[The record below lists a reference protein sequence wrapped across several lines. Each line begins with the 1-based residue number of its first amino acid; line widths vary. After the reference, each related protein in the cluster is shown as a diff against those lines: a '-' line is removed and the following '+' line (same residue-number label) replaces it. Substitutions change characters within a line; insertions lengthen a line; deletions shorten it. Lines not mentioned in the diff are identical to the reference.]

1 MGLGGFLREVDMRYR
16 TALVIPAL
24 TPESEPVSAVVKVV
38 PGIITEVELLF
49 PAGHAGLTHVAIFY
63 HERQIFPTSPE
74 QSFCGDDHLI
84 TFNEQFAIIEL
95 PYELVVYG
103 WNDDELYSHTVYVDL
118 TVRELYTTQTSEAT
132 YAALPE

>member
-1 MGLGGFLREVDMRYR
+1 MESRGLICGRNMRYR
-16 TALVIPAL
+16 AALAIPAN
-24 TPESEPVSAVVKVV
+24 TPESKPVSTTIKTA
-38 PGIITEVELLF
+38 PGIVTEVELLF

-84 TFNEQFAIIEL
+84 TFNEQFAVIEL

-103 WNDDELYSHTVYVDL
+103 WNDDDTYAHTVYIDL
-118 TVRELYTTQTSEAT
+118 TVRELYTTQTTETT